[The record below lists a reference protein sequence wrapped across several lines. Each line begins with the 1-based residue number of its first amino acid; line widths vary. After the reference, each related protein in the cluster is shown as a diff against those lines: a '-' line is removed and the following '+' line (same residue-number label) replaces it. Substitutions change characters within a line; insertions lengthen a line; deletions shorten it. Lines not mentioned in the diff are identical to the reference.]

1 MNIFAALPIHTG
13 FIDFVMVNFGEGI
26 YNETVQTETFIVFL
40 TFWLFAFVF

>member
-13 FIDFVMVNFGEGI
+13 FIDFVMANFGEGI

-40 TFWLFAFVF
+40 TFLLFAFGF